1 MKKELNSKE
10 YVMHADKLL
19 KTMAVMASNLAFNAA
34 GLAEGEEE
42 AHRKKLLKSVV
53 YMKLQVEYLLS
64 ELSDKDEVGQ
74 VEREIARE
82 ILDELFARPSEK
94 GGE

>member
-19 KTMAVMASNLAFNAA
+19 KTMAVVVSNLAFNAA
-34 GLAEGEEE
+34 GLGKGEE

-53 YMKLQVEYLLS
+53 YMRLQVEYFLS